1 MYRFLVWLAR
11 IVLGLVVLAI
21 IGVIGFWT
29 FAPAYVGAQRNN
41 VLDHDPFP
49 VSEEAAALHD
59 TLIVGDWHADPLLWK
74 RDLTE
79 RGDWGQVD
87 IPRLVEGNVALQVFT
102 AVTKSPA
109 GQNYEENS
117 AETMDNI
124 TLLAFGQRWPM
135 RTWTSLMERA
145 VYQAQKLHGFAE
157 ADPRLTV
164 IESAADL
171 EAVLQARAAGEDAIG
186 GILGIEGAHA
196 LEGDI
201 DNLDRLIAE
210 GHRLFG
216 LHHFFD
222 NALGGSLHGEGQAGL
237 SDFGREVVTRV
248 ASGPYIL
255 DLAHSSPQV
264 VRDVIEL
271 TDIPLVVS
279 HTGVTTFCETQRN
292 LPDDLMLAVAGTGG
306 TIGIGYWDEVACGQI
321 TPDGIASMIAAAV
334 ELLGED
340 HVSLGSDFDGSVET
354 AFDTSELAA
363 LTHALLA
370 QGMNEDQ
377 IAKIMGGNM
386 VRVLRARLGG

>member
-124 TLLAFGQRWPM
+124 TLLAFGLALAGMALKPAA
-135 RTWTSLMERA
+135 SES
-145 VYQAQKLHGFAE
+145 
-157 ADPRLTV
+157 D
-164 IESAADL
+164 SAA
-171 EAVLQARAAGEDAIG
+171 
-186 GILGIEGAHA
+186 
-196 LEGDI
+196 
-201 DNLDRLIAE
+201 
-210 GHRLFG
+210 
-216 LHHFFD
+216 
-222 NALGGSLHGEGQAGL
+222 
-237 SDFGREVVTRV
+237 
-248 ASGPYIL
+248 
-255 DLAHSSPQV
+255 
-264 VRDVIEL
+264 
-271 TDIPLVVS
+271 
-279 HTGVTTFCETQRN
+279 
-292 LPDDLMLAVAGTGG
+292 
-306 TIGIGYWDEVACGQI
+306 
-321 TPDGIASMIAAAV
+321 
-334 ELLGED
+334 
-340 HVSLGSDFDGSVET
+340 
-354 AFDTSELAA
+354 
-363 LTHALLA
+363 
-370 QGMNEDQ
+370 
-377 IAKIMGGNM
+377 
-386 VRVLRARLGG
+386 